1 MSFKFKHL
9 EKIVG
14 VFLTLV
20 ILIIVTV
27 IIFIGREQ
35 RWFEKHFEY
44 SAKFLRGEGIST
56 GMQVAVKGIQ
66 IGEVKSV
73 YLNEDNWIEISFS
86 VYEEYY
92 ERIRKDSVVKLRAP
106 LIGSK
111 VLELIPGEKD
121 MPVLAS
127 GSYIWSMDTEEGARI
142 MKEKEKIEKPDEI
155 TRILNNVE
163 LLTYNLSAT
172 EGSLNQ
178 TLHKIQEFFDLFT
191 SEEGNL
197 NQTLASLKEITR
209 SIEEKEGSIG
219 KFMGDNY
226 ELYNNVI
233 SLTEKLNTIMDDFQ
247 ILSKTISDTSPEIK
261 AAIERSNRA
270 MDEAIGL
277 MKTLNENFF
286 VKGFS
291 SRKEQEA
298 LPIEN
303 VEREGG
309 Y

>member
-44 SAKFLRGEGIST
+44 STKFLRGEGIST

-73 YLNEDNWIEISFS
+73 YLNEDNWIEVSFS

-121 MPVLAS
+121 MPALAS

-142 MKEKEKIEKPDEI
+142 MKEKKKIEKPDEI
-155 TRILNNVE
+155 TRIMNNVE
-163 LLTYNLSAT
+163 LLTYNLSST

-178 TLHKIQEFFDLFT
+178 TLYKIQGFFDLLT
-191 SEEGNL
+191 SEEGSL

-219 KFMGDNY
+219 KFMDDNY
-226 ELYNNVI
+226 ELYNNII
-233 SLTEKLNTIMDDFQ
+233 SLTEKLNAIMDDFQ
-247 ILSKTISDTSPEIK
+247 ILSKTISDISPEIK

-286 VKGFS
+286 VRGFS

-303 VEREGG
+303 IEREGG